1 MMIPRCPNYPLQL
14 TLHQILN
21 HLTKFQSLKPLIH
34 ILYEEMETL
43 LWNVM
48 AKFVKSKYL
57 TNKKD
62 GEKCAVSAN
71 ELLLVQTAEKNVVKN
86 LKNIDIGTKAKG
98 LFLPSALDID
108 ENEKKFRSDCLQ
120 AYQKT
125 TEYLKSMLPFNSFI
139 QNSAFI
145 KC

>member
-1 MMIPRCPNYPLQL
+1 M
-14 TLHQILN
+14 
-21 HLTKFQSLKPLIH
+21 IH

-48 AKFVKSKYL
+48 AKFVKPKYL

-71 ELLLVQTAEKNVVKN
+71 ELLLVQTADKNVIKK

-98 LFLPSALDID
+98 LFLPSAIDI
-108 ENEKKFRSDCLQ
+108 EMK
-120 AYQKT
+120 
-125 TEYLKSMLPFNSFI
+125 
-139 QNSAFI
+139 
-145 KC
+145 